1 MPTRE
6 VMIEM
11 GFSSA
16 HALRGYQGKCENT
29 HGHNYKVEIYVRGRE
44 LNKIGLLIDFKDLK
58 AATKKVVDYLDHTD
72 LHELPPFEKEFKPS
86 AEELAGYFLREV
98 ASDINDDRIEV
109 YKVRVW
115 ETDTCCATYSV
126 DEY

>member
-29 HGHNYKVEIYVRGRE
+29 HGHNYKVEVYVRGKE
-44 LNKIGLLIDFKDLK
+44 LNHIGLLIDFKDLK
-58 AATKKVVDYLDHTD
+58 AATKKVVDYLDHKNINVVFWRWA
-72 LHELPPFEKEFKPS
+72 PRPS
-86 AEELAGYFLREV
+86 P
-98 ASDINDDRIEV
+98 NRISRRCFTMSGTN
-109 YKVRVW
+109 KW
-115 ETDTCCATYSV
+115 T
-126 DEY
+126 

>member
-29 HGHNYKVEIYVRGRE
+29 HGHNYRVEVYVRGER
-44 LNKIGLLIDFKDLK
+44 LNNIGLLIDFKDLK
-58 AATKKVVDYLDHTD
+58 AATKKVVDYLDHKNIN
-72 LHELPPFEKEFKPS
+72 ELPPFDTEVNPS
-86 AEELAGYFLREV
+86 AEEMAVFFLQEV
-98 ASDINDDRIEV
+98 GRQINDDRVQV

-115 ETDTCCATYSV
+115 ETDTCVATYTV
-126 DEY
+126 D